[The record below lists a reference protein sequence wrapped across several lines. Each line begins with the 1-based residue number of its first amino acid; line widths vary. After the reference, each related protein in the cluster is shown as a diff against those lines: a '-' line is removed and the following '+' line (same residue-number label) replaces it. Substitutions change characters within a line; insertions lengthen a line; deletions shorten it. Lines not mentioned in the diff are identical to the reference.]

1 MKGRKAAKVL
11 RERAAA
17 LRKLVR
23 EQMRAEEPEL
33 ADGLAHAA
41 DDLDA
46 RAERLERIG
55 RE

>member
-11 RERAAA
+11 RERAEA

-23 EQMRAEEPEL
+23 EQMRGDEPEL
-33 ADGLAHAA
+33 AEDLSHAA